1 MLHILSSSLHH
12 EELEVPF
19 ALSDQWK
26 QSHQAIAVLT
36 GGTESLFL
44 EMVENGKISLA
55 QPIYIIVSQQS
66 NSLAAS
72 MEILTWINQHG
83 GKGEIITEKPDE
95 DESLSDMKAVVID
108 RIGMIGASSDWL
120 ISSTFDRNVLLSKL
134 GIEIVEI
141 DIAEITKLGKV
152 DGGMNGA
159 ETIYRRIK
167 EIIAEYQLTAI
178 TLRCFDLLTTVCN
191 TGCIALSKL
200 NDEGDILP

>member
-36 GGTESLFL
+36 GGTEGLFL

-55 QPIYIIVSQQS
+55 QPIYIIASQQS

-83 GKGEIITEKPDE
+83 GKGEIITD
-95 DESLSDMKAVVID
+95 
-108 RIGMIGASSDWL
+108 
-120 ISSTFDRNVLLSKL
+120 
-134 GIEIVEI
+134 
-141 DIAEITKLGKV
+141 
-152 DGGMNGA
+152 
-159 ETIYRRIK
+159 
-167 EIIAEYQLTAI
+167 
-178 TLRCFDLLTTVCN
+178 
-191 TGCIALSKL
+191 
-200 NDEGDILP
+200 